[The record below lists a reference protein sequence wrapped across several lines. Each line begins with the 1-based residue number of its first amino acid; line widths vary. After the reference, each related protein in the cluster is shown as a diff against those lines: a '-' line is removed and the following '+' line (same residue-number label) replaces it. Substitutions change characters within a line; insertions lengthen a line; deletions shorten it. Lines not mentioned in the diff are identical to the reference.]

1 MYIKRIVNENTGPIE
16 NIDISLPFNEDK
28 TPKPVIIV
36 GENGSGKSIFLSNIV
51 DAFYE
56 IAAKA
61 FDNVVT
67 YTNKGGHEYY
77 KIITTNQITVGKKYM
92 YSYINFFNDEK
103 NIDYILKSGDIET
116 TELKEKIK
124 SNINLQNFSNKVN
137 KNYKN
142 IDIDSEISEKI
153 FDENVIC
160 FFSPNRYEKPS
171 WLGENYHNY
180 EHFSIENRFRGKLDK
195 PITIKNSIG
204 LNLQWLMDII
214 ADSRCDIEEKEKKL
228 EVVHVLI
235 QDLLAL
241 GVARKNVEKIMS
253 EILGK
258 EIYFGLNFRNSGASR
273 FNIKSTKD
281 NSIVVPTL
289 DSLSTGQL
297 ALFNIF
303 STIIRYSE
311 RTSLQNSIELD
322 RITGIVVIDEIEL
335 HLHTILQREILPKL
349 IKLFPKVQF
358 IITTHSPLFLLGMNE
373 VFGENNYEV
382 YQMPTGLKIDIEYF
396 SEFQRAYNYFK
407 ETQKYQTEIKEAI
420 DSNNI
425 GRTLIITEGAT
436 DWRHMKAAY
445 NKLSSEGKI
454 PTLDFEF
461 LEYDPINSDSEN
473 NLKLAMSC
481 SQLSQMCDSYSKMKQ
496 NRKMIFIADVDDS
509 ATTKKLSDTNNLFKD
524 WGNNVYSL
532 ILPVPSHRE
541 TTPDICIEHYYKDE
555 EIKTK
560 VDFKGKPRR
569 LYMANEFNKHG
580 HNFSENI
587 FCEKK
592 IDYCGKDKIKIIEG
606 SSGEKVFSFDDEN
619 TNLALPKMIFAK
631 KIYECSP
638 EFQNIK
644 FDSFIKLFNVIE
656 EILKLPLKS

>member
-1 MYIKRIVNENTGPIE
+1 MYIKRIVSENVGPIE
-16 NIDISLPFNEDK
+16 KIDISLPFNENG

-61 FDNVVT
+61 FDNVVIR
-67 YTNKGGHEYY
+67 TNQGGHKYY

-92 YSYINFFNDEK
+92 YSYINFFKNEK
-103 NIDYILKSGDIET
+103 NIDYILKSRNLEMV
-116 TELKEKIK
+116 ELKEKIK
-124 SNINLQNFSNKVN
+124 SDINLQNFSSKINE
-137 KNYKN
+137 NYKN
-142 IDIDSEISEKI
+142 VDIDSETSEKI

-171 WLGENYHNY
+171 WLGENYYNY
-180 EHFSIENRFRGKLDK
+180 EHFSIEERFQGKLDK
-195 PITIKNSIG
+195 PITVKDAIG

-214 ADSRCDIEEKEKKL
+214 ADSRCDIENSQTGLK
-228 EVVHVLI
+228 VAHVSVD
-235 QDLLAL
+235 DLLKL

-273 FNIKSTKD
+273 FNINSTKD
-281 NSIVVPTL
+281 NNIVVPTL

-358 IITTHSPLFLLGMNE
+358 IITTHSPLFLLGMDE
-373 VFGENNYEV
+373 TFGENNYEV
-382 YQMPTGLKIDIEYF
+382 YQMPTGIKIGIEYF
-396 SEFQRAYNYFK
+396 SEFQRAYDYFR
-407 ETQKYQTEIKEAI
+407 ETQKYQDDIREAI
-420 DSNNI
+420 NKNNI
-425 GRTLIITEGAT
+425 GKTLIITEGAT
-436 DWRHMKAAY
+436 DWRHMKVAY
-445 NKLSSEGKI
+445 NKLSSENKI
-454 PTLDFEF
+454 SNLDFEF
-461 LEYDPINSDSEN
+461 LEYDPSNSKSKS
-473 NLKLAMSC
+473 NLKLEMNC
-481 SQLSQMCDSYSKMKQ
+481 TQLTQMCETYSKIKQ
-496 NRKMIFIADVDDS
+496 DRKMIFIADADHEV
-509 ATTKKLSDTNNLFKD
+509 TVKKLSDKGKRFKD

-541 TTPDICIEHYYKDE
+541 KTPNICIEHYYKDE
-555 EIKTK
+555 EIKTE
-560 VDFKGKPRR
+560 VNYEGITRR
-569 LYMANEFNKHG
+569 LYIANEFNKHG
-580 HNFSENI
+580 CIVSKGI
-587 FCEKK
+587 MCEKK
-592 IDYCGKDKIKIIEG
+592 LDYCDRDKIKIIEG
-606 SSGEKVFSFDDEN
+606 SSGERVFFINDDN
-619 TNLALPKMIFAK
+619 DINIALPKMIFAT
-631 KIYECSP
+631 KIFEDAP
-638 EFQNIK
+638 EFKNIG
-644 FDSFIKLFNVIE
+644 FDSFIELFKVIE
-656 EILKLPLKS
+656 EILNLPLK

>member
-1 MYIKRIVNENTGPIE
+1 MYIKRIVSENVGPIE
-16 NIDISLPFNEDK
+16 KIDISLPFNENGS
-28 TPKPVIIV
+28 PKPLIIV
-36 GENGSGKSIFLSNIV
+36 GENGSGKSIFLSSIV

-56 IAAKA
+56 MAAKA
-61 FDNVVT
+61 FDNVVI
-67 YTNKGGHEYY
+67 YTNRGGREYY

-92 YSYINFFNDEK
+92 YSYVNFFYDEK
-103 NIDYILKSGDIET
+103 NIEYILKSGNIET

-124 SNINLQNFSNKVN
+124 SDINLQNFSNKVN

-142 IDIDSEISEKI
+142 VDIDSETSEKI

-171 WLGENYHNY
+171 WLGENYYNY
-180 EHFSIENRFRGKLDK
+180 EHLSIEEKFKGKLYN
-195 PITIKNSIG
+195 PITVKNTIG

-214 ADSRCDIEEKEKKL
+214 ADSRCDIEISQTELK
-228 EVVHVLI
+228 VAHVSVG
-235 QDLLAL
+235 DLLKL

-258 EIYFGLNFRNSGASR
+258 EVYFGLNFRNSGISR
-273 FNIKSTKD
+273 FNINSTKD

-396 SEFQRAYNYFK
+396 SEFQRAYNYFR
-407 ETQKYQTEIKEAI
+407 ETQKYQNEIKEAI

-425 GRTLIITEGAT
+425 GRTLIVTEGAT

-445 NKLSSEGKI
+445 NKLSSEEKI

-461 LEYDPINSDSEN
+461 LEYDPSNSKSQSS
-473 NLKLAMSC
+473 LKLEMNC
-481 SQLSQMCDSYSKMKQ
+481 NQLAQMCEAYSKVKQ
-496 NRKMIFIADVDDS
+496 DRKMIFIADADHEGVV
-509 ATTKKLSDTNNLFKD
+509 KKLSEKDKKFKD

-532 ILPVPSHRE
+532 ILPVPSHRKE
-541 TTPDICIEHYYKDE
+541 TPNICIEHYYKDE
-555 EIKTK
+555 EIKTEINYNGVK
-560 VDFKGKPRR
+560 RR
-569 LYMANEFNKHG
+569 LYIANEFNKHG
-580 HNFSENI
+580 CIVSKNI
-587 FCEKK
+587 MCEKK
-592 IDYCGKDKIKIIEG
+592 LDYCDKDKIRIIEGSKGEKVFFINDNDDVNIALPKMVFATKIIEG
-606 SSGEKVFSFDDEN
+606 ATEFKSIGFDN
-619 TNLALPKMIFAK
+619 
-631 KIYECSP
+631 
-638 EFQNIK
+638 
-644 FDSFIKLFNVIE
+644 FIELFKVIE
-656 EILKLPLKS
+656 AILDLPLK